1 MAYDKNR
8 GRAAGTPSFY
18 KTVGQ
23 KHTHGENTGE
33 WTREQRARHEE
44 GDFKPRAP
52 KGGERFDAPKDF
64 KRDDRRPARPDN
76 RGNYEHGGAPAR
88 GTRNR
93 SVSPDRPIYQ
103 DAFEGAPEFER
114 RPAPAR
120 AQRFDERRPAPARAQ
135 SFDEHRPAPL
145 REPRFEERRP
155 ATMREPRFDEHRP
168 APMPAPRF
176 DERRPAPVPPM
187 PAPQAPELI
196 ENIIVGRNP
205 IREAVKN
212 GRELERILVQRGEL
226 SGSARE
232 IVAKARE
239 RHIVVQEVDK
249 ARLDAIYP
257 NHQGMIAYASAA
269 SYSTVDEMFADA
281 EAKGEKPF
289 LIVLDG
295 ITDPHNLGAIIRT
308 AECVGAHGV
317 IIQQR
322 RSVGL
327 TPAAV
332 KAAAGAAEYMKV
344 AKVVNITRTLAE
356 LKERGVWV
364 IGADMDG
371 QKLSETDLT
380 GATALVIGAEGEGI
394 SRLVKDECDLT
405 VALPMRGHIDS
416 LNASVAA
423 GVLMYAVR
431 TARGD

>member
-120 AQRFDERRPAPARAQ
+120 AQRFDERCPAPM
-135 SFDEHRPAPL
+135 
-145 REPRFEERRP
+145 REPHFDERRP
-155 ATMREPRFDEHRP
+155 APMREPHFDERRPAPMREPRFDEHRP

-187 PAPQAPELI
+187 PAPQDPELI

-269 SYSTVDEMFADA
+269 SYSTVDDMFADA

>member
-64 KRDDRRPARPDN
+64 KRDDRRPARTDN
-76 RGNYEHGGAPAR
+76 RGHYEHGGVPAR

-120 AQRFDERRPAPARAQ
+120 AQRFDE
-135 SFDEHRPAPL
+135 HRPAPM
-145 REPRFEERRP
+145 REPHFEERRP
-155 ATMREPRFDEHRP
+155 APMREPRFNEHRP

-187 PAPQAPELI
+187 PAPQDPELI

-269 SYSTVDEMFADA
+269 SYSTVDDMFADA

>member
-64 KRDDRRPARPDN
+64 KHDDRRPARPDN
-76 RGNYEHGGAPAR
+76 RGHYEHGGAPAR

-120 AQRFDERRPAPARAQ
+120 AQRFDDRRPAPM
-135 SFDEHRPAPL
+135 
-145 REPRFEERRP
+145 REPHFEERRP
-155 ATMREPRFDEHRP
+155 APMREPRFDEHRP

-187 PAPQAPELI
+187 PAPQDPELI

-269 SYSTVDEMFADA
+269 SYSTVDDMFADA

>member
-76 RGNYEHGGAPAR
+76 LGHYEHGGAPAR

-135 SFDEHRPAPL
+135 SFEEHRPAPMREPHFEERRPAPL
-145 REPRFEERRP
+145 REPRF
-155 ATMREPRFDEHRP
+155 DNHRP

-187 PAPQAPELI
+187 PAPQDPELI

-269 SYSTVDEMFADA
+269 SYSTVDDMFADA

-295 ITDPHNLGAIIRT
+295 IPDPHNLGAIIRT
-308 AECVGAHGV
+308 AECAGAHGV

>member
-52 KGGERFDAPKDF
+52 KGVERFVAPKDF
-64 KRDDRRPARPDN
+64 NRDDRRPARPDN
-76 RGNYEHGGAPAR
+76 RGNYEYVGAPAR

-145 REPRFEERRP
+145 REPHFEERRP
-155 ATMREPRFDEHRP
+155 APMREPRFDEHRP

-187 PAPQAPELI
+187 PAPQDPELI

-269 SYSTVDEMFADA
+269 SYSTVDDMFADA

>member
-120 AQRFDERRPAPARAQ
+120 AQRFDERRPAPARTQ

-145 REPRFEERRP
+145 
-155 ATMREPRFDEHRP
+155 
-168 APMPAPRF
+168 PAPRF

-187 PAPQAPELI
+187 PAPQDPELI

-269 SYSTVDEMFADA
+269 SYSTVDDMFADA

>member
-76 RGNYEHGGAPAR
+76 RGHYEHGGAPAR

-120 AQRFDERRPAPARAQ
+120 AQRFDERRPAPARTQ

-155 ATMREPRFDEHRP
+155 APLREPRFDEHRP

-176 DERRPAPVPPM
+176 DERRPAPVPPL
-187 PAPQAPELI
+187 PAPQDPELI

-205 IREAVKN
+205 LREAGKN

-269 SYSTVDEMFADA
+269 SYSTVDDMFADA

-356 LKERGVWV
+356 LKERRAWV

>member
-52 KGGERFDAPKDF
+52 KGGERFDAPRDF

-135 SFDEHRPAPL
+135 SFDEHRPAPM
-145 REPRFEERRP
+145 REPHFEERRP
-155 ATMREPRFDEHRP
+155 APMREPRFDNHRP

-187 PAPQAPELI
+187 PAPQDPELI

-249 ARLDAIYP
+249 ARLEAIYP

-269 SYSTVDEMFADA
+269 SYSTVDDMFADA

-308 AECVGAHGV
+308 AECVGAPGG

>member
-120 AQRFDERRPAPARAQ
+120 AQRFDERRPAPARTQ
-135 SFDEHRPAPL
+135 S
-145 REPRFEERRP
+145 
-155 ATMREPRFDEHRP
+155 FDEHRP

-187 PAPQAPELI
+187 PAPQDPELI

-269 SYSTVDEMFADA
+269 SYSTVDDMFADA

>member
-76 RGNYEHGGAPAR
+76 RGHYEHGGAPSR

-103 DAFEGAPEFER
+103 DAFESAPEFER

-120 AQRFDERRPAPARAQ
+120 AQRFDERRPAPM
-135 SFDEHRPAPL
+135 
-145 REPRFEERRP
+145 REPHFEERRP
-155 ATMREPRFDEHRP
+155 APMREPRFDEHRP

-176 DERRPAPVPPM
+176 DERRPAPVPPL
-187 PAPQAPELI
+187 PAPQDPELI

-269 SYSTVDEMFADA
+269 SYSTVDDMFADA

>member
-52 KGGERFDAPKDF
+52 KGGERFDAPRDF
-64 KRDDRRPARPDN
+64 KRDDRRPARTDN
-76 RGNYEHGGAPAR
+76 RGHYEHGGAPAR

-114 RPAPAR
+114 RPAP
-120 AQRFDERRPAPARAQ
+120 
-135 SFDEHRPAPL
+135 
-145 REPRFEERRP
+145 
-155 ATMREPRFDEHRP
+155 
-168 APMPAPRF
+168 
-176 DERRPAPVPPM
+176 VPPM
-187 PAPQAPELI
+187 PAPQDPELI

-269 SYSTVDEMFADA
+269 SYSTVDDMFADA

>member
-52 KGGERFDAPKDF
+52 KGGERFDVPKDF

-76 RGNYEHGGAPAR
+76 RGYYEHGGAPSR

-103 DAFEGAPEFER
+103 DAFESALEFER

-120 AQRFDERRPAPARAQ
+120 AQRFDERRPAPM
-135 SFDEHRPAPL
+135 
-145 REPRFEERRP
+145 REPHFEERRP
-155 ATMREPRFDEHRP
+155 APMREPRFDEHRP

-176 DERRPAPVPPM
+176 DERRPTPVPPM
-187 PAPQAPELI
+187 PAPQDPELI

-269 SYSTVDEMFADA
+269 SYSTVDDMFADA

>member
-76 RGNYEHGGAPAR
+76 RGHYEHGGAPAR

-103 DAFEGAPEFER
+103 DAFEGALEFER

-120 AQRFDERRPAPARAQ
+120 AQRFDERRPAPARTQ
-135 SFDEHRPAPL
+135 SFDEHRPAPM
-145 REPRFEERRP
+145 REPHFEER
-155 ATMREPRFDEHRP
+155 RP

-176 DERRPAPVPPM
+176 DERRSAPVPPM
-187 PAPQAPELI
+187 PAPQDPELI

-269 SYSTVDEMFADA
+269 SYSTVDDMFADA

>member
-120 AQRFDERRPAPARAQ
+120 TQ

-145 REPRFEERRP
+145 REPHFEERRP
-155 ATMREPRFDEHRP
+155 APMREPRFDEHRP

-187 PAPQAPELI
+187 PAPQDPELI

-269 SYSTVDEMFADA
+269 SYSTVDDMFADA

>member
-103 DAFEGAPEFER
+103 DAFESAPEFER

-135 SFDEHRPAPL
+135 SFDEHRPAP
-145 REPRFEERRP
+145 
-155 ATMREPRFDEHRP
+155 
-168 APMPAPRF
+168 MPAPRF

-187 PAPQAPELI
+187 PAPQDPELI

-269 SYSTVDEMFADA
+269 SYSTVDDMFADA

>member
-64 KRDDRRPARPDN
+64 KCDDRRPARTDN
-76 RGNYEHGGAPAR
+76 RGHYEHGGAPAR

-120 AQRFDERRPAPARAQ
+120 AQRFDE
-135 SFDEHRPAPL
+135 
-145 REPRFEERRP
+145 
-155 ATMREPRFDEHRP
+155 HRP

-187 PAPQAPELI
+187 PAPQDPELI

-269 SYSTVDEMFADA
+269 SYSTVDDMFADA

-308 AECVGAHGV
+308 AECVGAPGV

>member
-76 RGNYEHGGAPAR
+76 RGHYEYGGAPAH

-120 AQRFDERRPAPARAQ
+120 AQ

-145 REPRFEERRP
+145 REPHFEERRP
-155 ATMREPRFDEHRP
+155 APMREPRFDNHRP

-187 PAPQAPELI
+187 PAPQDPELI
-196 ENIIVGRNP
+196 ENVIVGRNP

-269 SYSTVDEMFADA
+269 SYSTVDDMFADA

>member
-1 MAYDKNR
+1 MAYAKNR

-103 DAFEGAPEFER
+103 DAFESAPEFER

-120 AQRFDERRPAPARAQ
+120 AQRFDERRPAPM
-135 SFDEHRPAPL
+135 
-145 REPRFEERRP
+145 REPHFDERRP
-155 ATMREPRFDEHRP
+155 APMREPHFDERRPAPMREPRFDEHRP

-187 PAPQAPELI
+187 PAPQDPELI

-269 SYSTVDEMFADA
+269 SYSTVDDMFADA

>member
-76 RGNYEHGGAPAR
+76 RGHYEHGGAPAR

-120 AQRFDERRPAPARAQ
+120 AQRFDERRPAPM
-135 SFDEHRPAPL
+135 
-145 REPRFEERRP
+145 REPHFEERRP
-155 ATMREPRFDEHRP
+155 APLREPRFDEHRP

-187 PAPQAPELI
+187 PAPQDPELI

-269 SYSTVDEMFADA
+269 SYSTVDDMFADA

>member
-76 RGNYEHGGAPAR
+76 RGHYEHGGAPAR

-120 AQRFDERRPAPARAQ
+120 AQRFDERRPAPM
-135 SFDEHRPAPL
+135 

-155 ATMREPRFDEHRP
+155 APMREPRFDEHRP

-187 PAPQAPELI
+187 PAPQDPELI

-269 SYSTVDEMFADA
+269 SYSTVDDMFADA

>member
-76 RGNYEHGGAPAR
+76 RGHYEHGGVPAR

-120 AQRFDERRPAPARAQ
+120 AQRFDERRPAPARTQ

-145 REPRFEERRP
+145 REPHFEERRP
-155 ATMREPRFDEHRP
+155 APLREPRFDEHR
-168 APMPAPRF
+168 PAPRF

-187 PAPQAPELI
+187 PAPQDPELI

-269 SYSTVDEMFADA
+269 SYSTVDDMFADA

>member
-23 KHTHGENTGE
+23 KHNHGENTGE

-76 RGNYEHGGAPAR
+76 RGYYEHGGAPSR

-103 DAFEGAPEFER
+103 DAFESAPEFER

-120 AQRFDERRPAPARAQ
+120 AQRFDERRPAPM
-135 SFDEHRPAPL
+135 
-145 REPRFEERRP
+145 REPHFEERRP
-155 ATMREPRFDEHRP
+155 APMREPRFDEHRP

-187 PAPQAPELI
+187 PAPQDPELI

-269 SYSTVDEMFADA
+269 SYSTVDDMFADA

>member
-76 RGNYEHGGAPAR
+76 RGHYEHGGVPAR

-120 AQRFDERRPAPARAQ
+120 AQRFDE
-135 SFDEHRPAPL
+135 HRPAPM
-145 REPRFEERRP
+145 REPHFEERRP
-155 ATMREPRFDEHRP
+155 APMREPRFDEHRP

-187 PAPQAPELI
+187 PAPQDPELI

-269 SYSTVDEMFADA
+269 SYSTVDDMFADA

-364 IGADMDG
+364 IGADMNG

>member
-52 KGGERFDAPKDF
+52 KGGERLDAPKDF

-76 RGNYEHGGAPAR
+76 RGHYEYGGAPAR

-145 REPRFEERRP
+145 REPHFEERRP
-155 ATMREPRFDEHRP
+155 APLREPHFDNHRP

-187 PAPQAPELI
+187 PAPQDPELI

-269 SYSTVDEMFADA
+269 SYSTVDDMFADA

-344 AKVVNITRTLAE
+344 AKVINITRTLAE

>member
-76 RGNYEHGGAPAR
+76 RGHYEYGGAPAR

-135 SFDEHRPAPL
+135 SFDEHRSVPL
-145 REPRFEERRP
+145 REPHFEERRP
-155 ATMREPRFDEHRP
+155 TPMPAPRFDNHRP

-187 PAPQAPELI
+187 PAPQDPELI

-269 SYSTVDEMFADA
+269 SYSTVDDMFADA

>member
-76 RGNYEHGGAPAR
+76 RGNYEHGGASAR

-120 AQRFDERRPAPARAQ
+120 AQRFDERRPAPARTQ
-135 SFDEHRPAPL
+135 S
-145 REPRFEERRP
+145 
-155 ATMREPRFDEHRP
+155 FDEHRP

-187 PAPQAPELI
+187 PAPQDPELI

-269 SYSTVDEMFADA
+269 SYSTVDDMFADA

>member
-18 KTVGQ
+18 KSVGQ

-33 WTREQRARHEE
+33 WTREQRARHDE

-52 KGGERFDAPKDF
+52 KERFDAPHDF
-64 KRDDRRPARPDN
+64 KRDANRTARPES
-76 RGNYEHGGAPAR
+76 RGHFDKQSAPAR

-120 AQRFDERRPAPARAQ
+120 AQRFDDKRPAPLREPRFDERRPAPLREPR
-135 SFDEHRPAPL
+135 FNEHRPAPL
-145 REPRFEERRP
+145 REPRFN
-155 ATMREPRFDEHRP
+155 EHRP
-168 APMPAPRF
+168 APMP
-176 DERRPAPVPPM
+176 PVPPM
-187 PAPQAPELI
+187 PAPQDVELV

-269 SYSTVDEMFADA
+269 SYSTVDDMLAYA
-281 EAKGEKPF
+281 EEKGEKPF

-332 KAAAGAAEYMKV
+332 KAAAGAAEYMRV

-356 LKERGVWV
+356 LKERGIWV
-364 IGADMDG
+364 VGADMNG
-371 QKLSETDLT
+371 QKLSQTDLT

>member
-120 AQRFDERRPAPARAQ
+120 AQRFDERRPAPARTQ

-145 REPRFEERRP
+145 REPHFEERRP
-155 ATMREPRFDEHRP
+155 APLREPRFDEHRP
-168 APMPAPRF
+168 APMPAPQ
-176 DERRPAPVPPM
+176 D
-187 PAPQAPELI
+187 PELI

-269 SYSTVDEMFADA
+269 SYSTVDDMFADA

>member
-76 RGNYEHGGAPAR
+76 RGHYEHGGVPAR

-120 AQRFDERRPAPARAQ
+120 AQRFDERRPASARTQ
-135 SFDEHRPAPL
+135 SFDENRPAPL
-145 REPRFEERRP
+145 REPHFEERRP
-155 ATMREPRFDEHRP
+155 APMREPRFDNHRP

-187 PAPQAPELI
+187 PAPQDPELI

-269 SYSTVDEMFADA
+269 SYSTVDDMFADA

>member
-76 RGNYEHGGAPAR
+76 RGHYEHGGVPAR

-120 AQRFDERRPAPARAQ
+120 AQRFDE
-135 SFDEHRPAPL
+135 HRPAPM
-145 REPRFEERRP
+145 REPHFEERRP
-155 ATMREPRFDEHRP
+155 APMREPRFNEHRP

-187 PAPQAPELI
+187 PAPQDPELI

-269 SYSTVDEMFADA
+269 SYSTVDDMFADA

>member
-64 KRDDRRPARPDN
+64 KRDDRRPARTDN
-76 RGNYEHGGAPAR
+76 RGHYEHGGAPAR

-103 DAFEGAPEFER
+103 DAFESAPEFER
-114 RPAPAR
+114 RPALAR
-120 AQRFDERRPAPARAQ
+120 AQRFDERRPAP
-135 SFDEHRPAPL
+135 
-145 REPRFEERRP
+145 
-155 ATMREPRFDEHRP
+155 MREPRFDEHRP

-187 PAPQAPELI
+187 PAPQDPELI

-269 SYSTVDEMFADA
+269 SYSTVDDMFADA

>member
-76 RGNYEHGGAPAR
+76 RGHYEYGGAPAH

-145 REPRFEERRP
+145 REPHFEERRP
-155 ATMREPRFDEHRP
+155 APMREPRFDNHRP

-187 PAPQAPELI
+187 PAPQDPELI
-196 ENIIVGRNP
+196 ENVIVGRNP

-269 SYSTVDEMFADA
+269 SYSTVDDMFADA

-317 IIQQR
+317 IVPER
-322 RSVGL
+322 RAVGL
-327 TPAAV
+327 TATVA
-332 KAAAGAAEYMKV
+332 KTSAGAINYTPV
-344 AKVVNITRTLAE
+344 AKVTNLTATMKE
-356 LKERGVWV
+356 LKDKGMWF
-364 IGADMDG
+364 
-371 QKLSETDLT
+371 LSFNSFI
-380 GATALVIGAEGEGI
+380 V
-394 SRLVKDECDLT
+394 
-405 VALPMRGHIDS
+405 
-416 LNASVAA
+416 
-423 GVLMYAVR
+423 AVR
-431 TARGD
+431 FVTFATGV

>member
-76 RGNYEHGGAPAR
+76 RGHYEHGGVPAR

-120 AQRFDERRPAPARAQ
+120 AQRFDE
-135 SFDEHRPAPL
+135 HRPAPM
-145 REPRFEERRP
+145 REPHFEERRP
-155 ATMREPRFDEHRP
+155 APMREPRFDEHRP

-187 PAPQAPELI
+187 PAPQDPELI

-269 SYSTVDEMFADA
+269 SYSTVDDMFADA

>member
-64 KRDDRRPARPDN
+64 KRDDRRPARTDN
-76 RGNYEHGGAPAR
+76 RGHYEYGGAPAR

-103 DAFEGAPEFER
+103 DAFESAPEFER

-120 AQRFDERRPAPARAQ
+120 AQRFDERRPAPARTQ
-135 SFDEHRPAPL
+135 SFDERRPAP
-145 REPRFEERRP
+145 
-155 ATMREPRFDEHRP
+155 MREPRFDEHRP

-187 PAPQAPELI
+187 PAPQDPELI

-269 SYSTVDEMFADA
+269 SYSTVDDMFADA

>member
-76 RGNYEHGGAPAR
+76 RGHYEHGGAPAR

-103 DAFEGAPEFER
+103 DAFESAPEFER

-120 AQRFDERRPAPARAQ
+120 AQRFDERRPAPARTQ
-135 SFDEHRPAPL
+135 S
-145 REPRFEERRP
+145 
-155 ATMREPRFDEHRP
+155 FDEHRP

-187 PAPQAPELI
+187 PAPQDPELI

-269 SYSTVDEMFADA
+269 SYSTVDDMFADA

>member
-33 WTREQRARHEE
+33 WTREQHARHEE

-76 RGNYEHGGAPAR
+76 SGHYEHGGAPAR

-120 AQRFDERRPAPARAQ
+120 AQRFDERRPAPARTQ
-135 SFDEHRPAPL
+135 S
-145 REPRFEERRP
+145 FEERRP
-155 ATMREPRFDEHRP
+155 SPMREPRFDEHRPAPMPAPHFDERRP

-187 PAPQAPELI
+187 SAPQDPELI

-269 SYSTVDEMFADA
+269 SYSTVDDMFADA